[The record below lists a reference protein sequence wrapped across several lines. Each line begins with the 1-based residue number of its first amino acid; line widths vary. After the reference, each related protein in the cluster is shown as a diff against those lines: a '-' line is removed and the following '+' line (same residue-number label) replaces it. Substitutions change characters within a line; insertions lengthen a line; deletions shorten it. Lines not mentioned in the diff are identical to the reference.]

1 MPSSIAIFQHD
12 FKMTKLNPLR
22 YQVCTITVMDT
33 TDPHISFDQDG
44 VCNYVHAF
52 RSFKETLP
60 DRETRERSLIS
71 MLEEI
76 KSKGRG
82 RPYDCVLG
90 LSGGVD
96 SSYMAYL
103 AKQWGLRPLVVH
115 FDNGWNS
122 ELAVKNIEE
131 IVNRL
136 GFDLETLVMDW
147 EEFRDLQRAYFKASV
162 VDIEVCTDQLI
173 QGALYRLAAKNGIRA
188 ILSGTNWATEWLMP
202 PSWNYRKQDLTNLIN
217 IHRQF
222 GNVNLRRSPTY
233 GLRHQIWYTYFK
245 AIKTYGILDLVDYS
259 KARAKQ
265 VLINELGWRD
275 YGGKHYESVF
285 TRFYQGY
292 MLPLK
297 FNVDKR
303 RAHLSNLIL
312 TGEITREEALSE
324 LQQPTYDEDLQSED
338 KAYVAKKLGFSNEEF
353 DSILAAD
360 PVPHAAYGTDEE
372 SRKKFMLWI
381 TRLSRIRNAFL
392 SGKPA

>member
-1 MPSSIAIFQHD
+1 MSQH
-12 FKMTKLNPLR
+12 NPLL
-22 YQVCTITVMDT
+22 YQVCTVTVMDT
-33 TDPHISFDQDG
+33 TDPNITFDENG
-44 VCNYVHAF
+44 VCNYVHDFRAF
-52 RSFKETLP
+52 QRTLP
-60 DRETRERSLIS
+60 DPETRDRRLSATLD
-71 MLEEI
+71 EI
-76 KSKGRG
+76 KRSAKG

-147 EEFRDLQRAYFKASV
+147 QEFRDLQRAYFKASV

-173 QGALYRLAAKNGIRA
+173 QGALHRLAAKNAIRA

-202 PSWNYRKQDLTNLIN
+202 PSWNYRKQDLVNLRN

-222 GNVNLRRSPTY
+222 GTVSLRNSTTL
-233 GLRHQIWYTYFK
+233 GLREQIWYTYFK
-245 AIKTYGILDLVDYS
+245 GIKTYGVLDLVDYS
-259 KARAKQ
+259 KAGAKQ
-265 VLINELGWRD
+265 VLINELAWRD

-285 TRFYQGY
+285 TRFYQGHV
-292 MLPLK
+292 LPVK

-312 TGEITREEALSE
+312 TGEITRDEALRE
-324 LQQPTYDEDLQSED
+324 LQQPTYDEDLQAED
-338 KAYVAKKLGFSNEEF
+338 KDYVAKKLGFSAAEF

-360 PVPHAAYGTDEE
+360 PVPHAHYGTDTEQ
-372 SRKKFMLWI
+372 RKRFMAWV
-381 TRLSRIRNAFL
+381 TRLSRTRNAL
-392 SGKPA
+392 LGRKPAT